1 MLSEASWISSSAR
14 RSIRKLVWTLCRLL
28 FLLLLHADK
37 SRGKQHIQMYRVR
50 WLILLCDGVVPSMH
64 RNISRLKI
72 CLCSSSVKHKMLIS
86 LRMVL
91 RDALK
96 GYPWC
101 SSFCRKSWNGS
112 LFSWDKVLSTVALA
126 VPPCTYRSLHCR
138 WKLNLLFLRLL
149 THLLTICLMRG
160 DRQILQR
167 SHLPWGWEI
176 ARFDKAFA
184 FVTIPSPL
192 LILSVC
198 YWVSLDMMLEVSE
211 GFLKNSNNN
220 NKTKPLA
227 IPLEAFC
234 WKTNLWQWPR
244 STEVFN

>member
-72 CLCSSSVKHKMLIS
+72 CLCSSSVKHIMLIS

-184 FVTIPSPL
+184 FVTIPSPHPISL
-192 LILSVC
+192 LLGILRYDVGSQ
-198 YWVSLDMMLEVSE
+198 WR
-211 GFLKNSNNN
+211 FFKKNSNNN
-220 NKTKPLA
+220 NKNKPLA

>member
-72 CLCSSSVKHKMLIS
+72 CLCSSSVKHIMLIS

-101 SSFCRKSWNGS
+101 SSLCRKSWNGS

-126 VPPCTYRSLHCR
+126 VPPCMYRSLHCR

-149 THLLTICLMRG
+149 THLSQFALWGVTDKSCRGFVFHEAEKELGLTR
-160 DRQILQR
+160 
-167 SHLPWGWEI
+167 HLPLSL
-176 ARFDKAFA
+176 FL
-184 FVTIPSPL
+184 L

-211 GFLKNSNNN
+211 GF
-220 NKTKPLA
+220 
-227 IPLEAFC
+227 
-234 WKTNLWQWPR
+234 
-244 STEVFN
+244 